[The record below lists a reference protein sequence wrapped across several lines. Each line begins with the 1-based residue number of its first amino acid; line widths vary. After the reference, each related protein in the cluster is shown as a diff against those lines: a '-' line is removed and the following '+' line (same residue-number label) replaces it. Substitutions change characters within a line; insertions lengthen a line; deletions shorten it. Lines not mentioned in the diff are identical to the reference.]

1 MVIYLANVGL
11 KQIYS
16 DRSLSWF

>member
-1 MVIYLANVGL
+1 MVIYLANVVL

-16 DRSLSWF
+16 DRSLLWF